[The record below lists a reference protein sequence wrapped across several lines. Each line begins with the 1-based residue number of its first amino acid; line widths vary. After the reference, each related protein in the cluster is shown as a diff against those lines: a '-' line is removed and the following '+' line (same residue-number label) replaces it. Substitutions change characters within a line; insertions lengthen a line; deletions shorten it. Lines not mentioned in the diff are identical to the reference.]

1 MTTAADDSAVEDAF
15 EAYLA
20 GRPVPEE
27 AAGTFHGVAAFAEAV
42 RATAAQPGRPNAAL
56 AELLATGLLADQS
69 SPSTRAAISAGVP
82 PSRGASR
89 VRRRRRFA
97 MFIPALLAKL
107 LSAGAVAQ
115 AASGAGVV
123 LVAFV
128 GAGAADVLPTPV
140 QDTVATVV
148 ETVTPLDLPD
158 SGDTEGAATE
168 APATDEPSA
177 DETTPAEPTDVVG
190 ETEAPAP
197 EDAGLTLEKWQEGPA
212 PDQSFGSWV
221 SQGARLGYADGSTIS
236 GWAHQRNEDRKAD
249 VTAPA
254 TAEPTGEAEVED
266 AGVERDHRGDG
277 QDNGNGQDN
286 GTGQDNGNGHRG
298 GGGRG
303 HN

>member
-158 SGDTEGAATE
+158 SGDSEGSATE

-177 DETTPAEPTDVVG
+177 DETTPAEPTDIVG
-190 ETEAPAP
+190 GTEAPAP

-254 TAEPTGEAEVED
+254 TAEPTGEDEAEVED
-266 AGVERDHRGDG
+266 AGVERDHRG
-277 QDNGNGQDN
+277 NGNGQDN
-286 GTGQDNGNGHRG
+286 GNGPRG